1 MTLILENYELLVNN
15 FEQNCKWPFFEGFF
29 KAKNWAFIIRKN
41 KHWFPWYI
49 LGQGC
54 SMEQM
59 SGIRDQQESL
69 AKLHFELGARQD
81 PSAPLSEEGTKN
93 SINYSQKYIYVY
105 RDKKH

>member
-1 MTLILENYELLVNN
+1 
-15 FEQNCKWPFFEGFF
+15 
-29 KAKNWAFIIRKN
+29 
-41 KHWFPWYI
+41 
-49 LGQGC
+49 
-54 SMEQM
+54 MEQM